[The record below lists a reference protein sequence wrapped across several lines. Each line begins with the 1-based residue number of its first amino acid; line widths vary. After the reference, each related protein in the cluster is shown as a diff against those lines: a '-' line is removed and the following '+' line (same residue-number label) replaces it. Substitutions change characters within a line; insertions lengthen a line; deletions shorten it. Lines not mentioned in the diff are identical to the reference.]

1 LSYAAGRRVYLRNRI
16 SDKQS
21 NDIHTA
27 TQKHKGL
34 FMAWKQFLTAF
45 SVIFLAELGDKT
57 QLAVITLSASTKQP
71 LSIFLGGS
79 LAMIL
84 LTGIGSIAGEMVAKI
99 VPEDVLSKIAAV
111 LFVVI
116 GIWTWFKG

>member
-1 LSYAAGRRVYLRNRI
+1 
-16 SDKQS
+16 
-21 NDIHTA
+21 
-27 TQKHKGL
+27 
-34 FMAWKQFLTAF
+34 MAWKQLLTAF
-45 SVIFLAELGDKT
+45 SIIFHAELGDKT
-57 QLAVITLSASTKQP
+57 QLAVITLSASTKRP

-84 LTGIGSIAGEMVAKI
+84 LTGIGSIAGEMVTKV
-99 VPEDVLSKIAAV
+99 VPEHVLSKVAAV

>member
-1 LSYAAGRRVYLRNRI
+1 MV
-16 SDKQS
+16 
-21 NDIHTA
+21 
-27 TQKHKGL
+27 
-34 FMAWKQFLTAF
+34 WKQFLTAF

-57 QLAVITLSASTKQP
+57 QLAVITMSASTKQP

-79 LAMIL
+79 LAMVL
-84 LTGIGSIAGEMVAKI
+84 LTGIASIAGEMVTKV
-99 VPEDVLSKIAAV
+99 VPEDMLSKIAAV